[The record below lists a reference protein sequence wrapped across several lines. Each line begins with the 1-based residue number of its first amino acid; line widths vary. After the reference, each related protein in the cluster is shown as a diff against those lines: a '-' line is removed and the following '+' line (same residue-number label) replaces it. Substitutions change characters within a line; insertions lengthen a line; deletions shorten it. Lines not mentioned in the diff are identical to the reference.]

1 MSRTAIREAIN
12 TYLTN
17 AGLPVL
23 ASVKSFPAK
32 FTPEME
38 FYQGEDPGTQD
49 GVLIYLYVESQRERR
64 IALGGAHS
72 GEKLVDYT
80 FILNCF
86 FRSTKR
92 KTEDVGADN
101 ETFLDALVAAIRADR
116 QAGAPG
122 VIFEWGEGA
131 GFGGPDIEITSYYP
145 RTLNGAGSATQV
157 FSTVRVSVSEILQA

>member
-17 AGLPVL
+17 AGLPFL

-80 FILNCF
+80 FIHRNHVILPANPEWRGLRNPSILNCK
-86 FRSTKR
+86 S
-92 KTEDVGADN
+92 
-101 ETFLDALVAAIRADR
+101 L
-116 QAGAPG
+116 G
-122 VIFEWGEGA
+122 V
-131 GFGGPDIEITSYYP
+131 
-145 RTLNGAGSATQV
+145 
-157 FSTVRVSVSEILQA
+157 